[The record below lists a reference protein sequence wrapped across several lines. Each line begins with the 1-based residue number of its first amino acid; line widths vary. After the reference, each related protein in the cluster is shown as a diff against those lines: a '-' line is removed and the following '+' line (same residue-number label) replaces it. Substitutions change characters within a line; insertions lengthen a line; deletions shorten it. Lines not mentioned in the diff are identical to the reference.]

1 MRLNSALLATGAVMA
16 LTTGCSHVSADTFF
30 GADSKTIVMNDNMI
44 TYHVKTLPEFSSVEV
59 ARGVCVDYQKSDVR
73 HAMIYAGDNV
83 MDSVYCF
90 VNGNTLLVGMHGRNV
105 NYRNT
110 EKLTVTVY
118 GPERLNSVKTSSAGK
133 FVGGNFDG
141 DEMTLNASSSGY
153 IKMDN
158 VVASRLNAHVSSSGD
173 VVLAMFDGKDAK
185 LQASSGGDVKI
196 DTVKA
201 SSMSGNA
208 SSGGRVEVD
217 KFSGYE
223 ARLAASSSG
232 SVNVRGVES
241 VNLTADVSSGA
252 GIDVGTFVGT
262 GFGSTASSGGRVDV
276 ANMRAVDATALA
288 SSAGSERLAGRV
300 RTIKASANSGGSV
313 NISGLAADNFDVEK
327 SSGGSINR

>member
-1 MRLNSALLATGAVMA
+1 MRLNSALLAAGAVMA

-30 GADSKTIVMNDNMI
+30 GTDSKTIVMSDNII

-59 ARGVCVDYQKSDVR
+59 ARGVRVDYQKSDVR
-73 HAMIYAGDNV
+73 HAMIHAGDNV

-141 DEMTLNASSSGY
+141 DEMTLKASSSGY

-158 VVASRLNAHVSSSGD
+158 VVASRLNAHASSSGD
-173 VVLAMFDGKDAK
+173 IVLAVFDGGRAT
-185 LQASSGGDVKI
+185 LHASSSGDVKI

-201 SSMSGNA
+201 VSIDGNA
-208 SSGGRVEVD
+208 SSSGDVKVD
-217 KFSGYE
+217 VYSGSE
-223 ARLAASSSG
+223 ARLEASSSG
-232 SVNVRGVES
+232 RVDVRSVEA
-241 VNLTADVSSGA
+241 VNLEANVSSG
-252 GIDVGTFVGT
+252 GGVKVGTFAGT
-262 GFGSTASSGGRVDV
+262 GVGSSASSGGSVDISKLRA
-276 ANMRAVDATALA
+276 ANVNARA
-288 SSAGSERLAGRV
+288 SSGGSVRLAGRAHTV
-300 RTIKASANSGGSV
+300 KASASSGGSIKAS
-313 NISGLAADNFDVEK
+313 GLTADNFDSEK